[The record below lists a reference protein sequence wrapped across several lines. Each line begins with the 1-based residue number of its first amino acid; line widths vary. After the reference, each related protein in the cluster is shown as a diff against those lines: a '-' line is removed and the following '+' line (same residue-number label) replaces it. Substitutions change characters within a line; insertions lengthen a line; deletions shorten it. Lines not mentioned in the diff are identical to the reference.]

1 MNTVYHTREGY
12 FSRDENWEEKHSM
25 RIPVQYCD
33 GEFDFVEPGRL
44 DELIRSRMIIGFRR
58 SDGWVRVPHGPLR
71 MKNGKKYRGAERRG
85 RER

>member
-1 MNTVYHTREGY
+1 
-12 FSRDENWEEKHSM
+12 M

-33 GEFDFVEPGRL
+33 GDFDFVDPGRL
-44 DELIRSRMIIGFRR
+44 DDLIRSRMIIGFRR

-71 MKNGKKYRGAERRG
+71 SPNGKKYRGSERRG